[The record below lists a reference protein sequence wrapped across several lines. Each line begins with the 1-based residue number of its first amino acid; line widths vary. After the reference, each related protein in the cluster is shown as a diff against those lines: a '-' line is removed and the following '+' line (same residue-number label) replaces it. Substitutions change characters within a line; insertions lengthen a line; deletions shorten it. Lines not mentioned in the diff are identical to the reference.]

1 LLAGLAVARG
11 LEVGCAV
18 ELCLERALV
27 RRDLTAAGELM
38 TYPRLLAF
46 ADAASVRRALPAA
59 KATYLQMLLVARSR
73 SATLPDPQNGISDMV
88 VDVPLRLFPRVID
101 VVEEMDAVGPLQ
113 LDEALR
119 LEVAAASDGRT
130 MSEWAAL
137 AALGL
142 NR

>member
-1 LLAGLAVARG
+1 
-11 LEVGCAV
+11 
-18 ELCLERALV
+18 
-27 RRDLTAAGELM
+27 M

-101 VVEEMDAVGPLQ
+101 VVTEMDAVGPLQ